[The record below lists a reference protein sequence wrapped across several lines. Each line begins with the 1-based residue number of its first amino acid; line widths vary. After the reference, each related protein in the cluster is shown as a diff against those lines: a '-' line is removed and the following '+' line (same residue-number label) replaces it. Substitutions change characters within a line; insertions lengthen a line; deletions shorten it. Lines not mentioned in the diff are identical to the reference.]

1 VESTFTSVIR
11 GVRGKGA
18 ATKTPTVFY
27 ANTCQKALTCRCHT
41 EEELDAIA
49 EELNNRPRQ
58 TLGWMTPLERF
69 AQVLQ

>member
-1 VESTFTSVIR
+1 MALTSVIR
-11 GVRGKGA
+11 AVRGKEA
-18 ATKTPTVFY
+18 ATKTPTGY
-27 ANTCQKALTCRCHT
+27 CANIFPKALAYQCHA

-58 TLGWMTPLERF
+58 TLSWMTPLERF